1 MLDKVIGFE
10 EHYKLPAIQ
19 EANRDNPGELV
30 YDVWKKAGRFQTDAQ
45 GGWPA
50 GIYDLGEG
58 RIAAM
63 DAAGIDVQ
71 ILSHTAPG
79 PETLEP
85 SLAVDLAKQANDA
98 VAAAVSKYPE
108 RFLGFATL
116 PMRNPEAAASELE
129 RVVRDQGFVGTLIN
143 GHVNGRYLDDKFF
156 WPVFECAE
164 TLDVPIYL
172 HPVLPPKPV
181 VDAYYTGF
189 DPYVSTNLSAAGLG
203 WQPRHRDPLHT
214 PDPGRGVRPVPLA
227 ADHRGTPIRS
237 SELDGVADGLL
248 VSAGR
253 EWRPQTDHQGIP
265 S

>member
-1 MLDKVIGFE
+1 MKVIGFE

-30 YDVWKKAGRFQTDAQ
+30 YDVWKKAGRFETDAQ

-71 ILSHTAPG
+71 ILSHTSPG

-85 SLAVDLAKQANDA
+85 SLAVDLTTQANDA

-116 PMRNPEAAASELE
+116 PMLNPQAAASELE
-129 RVVRDQGFVGTLIN
+129 RVVRDQRLRGGTDQ
-143 GHVNGRYLDDKFF
+143 R
-156 WPVFECAE
+156 PRQRA
-164 TLDVPIYL
+164 
-172 HPVLPPKPV
+172 LP
-181 VDAYYTGF
+181 
-189 DPYVSTNLSAAGLG
+189 
-203 WQPRHRDPLHT
+203 
-214 PDPGRGVRPVPLA
+214 
-227 ADHRGTPIRS
+227 
-237 SELDGVADGLL
+237 
-248 VSAGR
+248 
-253 EWRPQTDHQGIP
+253 
-265 S
+265 